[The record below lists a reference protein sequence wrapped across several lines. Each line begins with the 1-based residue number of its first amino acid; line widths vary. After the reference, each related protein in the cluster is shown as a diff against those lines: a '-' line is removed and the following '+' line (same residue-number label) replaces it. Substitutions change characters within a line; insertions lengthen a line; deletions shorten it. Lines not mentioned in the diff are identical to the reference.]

1 MCLVFT
7 FETELAMVS
16 ESVGATVDADSSL
29 RVANVGMAI
38 ALAWLAVGEV
48 KEARLAFVATP
59 PEGLVHTLALTVHHV
74 AKVVQ

>member
-1 MCLVFT
+1 MCT

-29 RVANVGMAI
+29 RVANVRMPI

-48 KEARLAFVATP
+48 KEARLALVATP
-59 PEGLVHTLALTVHHV
+59 PEGLFHTLALTVHHV